1 MTPSAAPLPPTH
13 ARLVHHEDRVPQL
26 LVAVSGAGAGA
37 GVPLLAALRH
47 QLVQLQLAAVDGGRL
62 GLQGDHQL
70 AGVLPARDVSLESR
84 NSDR

>member
-26 LVAVSGAGAGA
+26 LVAVSGAG
-37 GVPLLAALRH
+37 VPLLAALRH

-62 GLQGDHQL
+62 GLQRDHQL

>member
-26 LVAVSGAGAGA
+26 LLAVSGAGA

-62 GLQGDHQL
+62 GLQRDHQL

>member
-26 LVAVSGAGAGA
+26 LVAVAGA

-62 GLQGDHQL
+62 GLQRDHQL

>member
-26 LVAVSGAGAGA
+26 LVAVAGAR
-37 GVPLLAALRH
+37 VPLLAALRH

>member
-1 MTPSAAPLPPTH
+1 MTPSAALLPPTH
-13 ARLVHHEDRVPQL
+13 ASLVHHEDRVPQL
-26 LVAVSGAGAGA
+26 LVAVARAGA